1 MNANAL
7 LQHLLKRNEV
17 SIKIRSLLLTLS
29 ISKYLCRYSKIN
41 SMVINENQSKIT
53 YHFQMRE
60 DISAKDTP
68 VSESLVII
76 CFECTE
82 EAGTT

>member
-1 MNANAL
+1 M
-7 LQHLLKRNEV
+7 
-17 SIKIRSLLLTLS
+17 
-29 ISKYLCRYSKIN
+29 YSKIN
-41 SMVINENQSKIT
+41 LMALVKSNQKIT

-76 CFECTE
+76 CLE
-82 EAGTT
+82 EVGTT